1 MSAPARASPRQ
12 PRPVA
17 REGMVDITQ
26 RGLSLAQP
34 KGGAAAQRR
43 VELSPAPAR
52 TRVVRTGATTPA
64 KRGTASKRHRERSW
78 HRRSHR
84 SPGRLPAHQTM
95 VGTPVW
101 PAIGHGLLLL
111 VQHLELPQQH
121 GPQLGWLQ
129 ARLEL
134 LVDEGLRAAV
144 GV

>member
-1 MSAPARASPRQ
+1 
-12 PRPVA
+12 
-17 REGMVDITQ
+17 
-26 RGLSLAQP
+26 
-34 KGGAAAQRR
+34 
-43 VELSPAPAR
+43 
-52 TRVVRTGATTPA
+52 
-64 KRGTASKRHRERSW
+64 
-78 HRRSHR
+78 
-84 SPGRLPAHQTM
+84 
-95 VGTPVW
+95 VW

>member
-1 MSAPARASPRQ
+1 
-12 PRPVA
+12 
-17 REGMVDITQ
+17 MVDITQ

-78 HRRSHR
+78 YCC
-84 SPGRLPAHQTM
+84 
-95 VGTPVW
+95 V
-101 PAIGHGLLLL
+101 AIGHGSLLLL